1 MSQESVQR
9 ILDELGRGHAMRALA
24 ESRELAR
31 YYPADEAILSL
42 QATCAFHAGELTE
55 AKSLLADLVSR
66 FPGTWQHWNNLGN
79 LERVIGDTL
88 RARDA
93 YECALRL
100 CPEATRVRANLG
112 LLLLNDGEFVAAAE
126 MLRGVVQSGD
136 AEPSMRIW
144 AAVASQ
150 AVGDSAL
157 VDSLL
162 SGWQEWP
169 RDSDESMLELAW
181 LLAERGDTE
190 TALSMLTTIHSMPE
204 LAIRAAARR
213 VLLLERTNRLEQ
225 ARSALSELPEEIGT
239 LGIAAR
245 QELLNARACIAMREQ
260 RWDDARCDLKAALD
274 NAKVRRGRADL
285 FFSMARVLDR
295 LGETAEALRNLEEA
309 HNLLRRPVRAPDAP
323 KSGWLAWLVECSSS
337 GLEASAQ
344 SSSPLADAP
353 VFVLGFPRSGTT
365 LLEQM
370 LSAHPAL
377 ASMDE
382 RPLIFDAIRTLR
394 ARELSYP
401 DGLPKLAPGLVE
413 NMRASYWLA
422 AEQYVKRKRSQR
434 LVDKN
439 PLNMLLLP
447 MILRLFPRARVIKC
461 VRHPCDA
468 ILSCHFQSF
477 VDPEIANLSASLPS
491 LADSYAAFDRRF
503 KSDAYALRA
512 EVLVLRYED
521 LILETDASL
530 ARIGAYLDLSEVGA
544 MKNYAARA
552 RERGFI
558 STPSYTQVVEP
569 LSRDSIGR
577 WHRYETIL
585 RPLLPS
591 LRESL
596 NDGCY
601 EC

>member
-1 MSQESVQR
+1 MFQERVQR
-9 ILDELGRGHAMRALA
+9 ILDELRRGHAVQALA
-24 ESRELAR
+24 ESRQLAR
-31 YYPADEAILSL
+31 DYPDEETVLSL
-42 QATCAFHAGELTE
+42 HATCAFHAGELTE
-55 AKSLLADLVSR
+55 AHLLLTDLVNR

-79 LERVIGDTL
+79 LARVLGNTL
-88 RARDA
+88 RARNA

-112 LLLLNDGEFVAAAE
+112 ILLLNDGELVAAAE

-144 AAVASQ
+144 AAVASH

-157 VDSLL
+157 VDLLL
-162 SGWQEWP
+162 SGWQQWP
-169 RDSDESMLELAW
+169 RDSEEAVLELAW
-181 LLAERGDTE
+181 LLAERGDAE
-190 TALSMLTTIHSMPE
+190 TALSMLATIRSTPE

-213 VLLLERTNRLEQ
+213 VLLLERTNRLDQ
-225 ARSALSELPEEIGT
+225 ARAALSDLPKEAAA
-239 LGIAAR
+239 LGVAAR
-245 QELLNARACIAMREQ
+245 QELLNARASIAMREQ
-260 RWDDARCDLKAALD
+260 RWNDARCDLKAALD
-274 NAKVRRGRADL
+274 STEVRRGRADL
-285 FFSMARVLDR
+285 FFSMARVLDK
-295 LGETAEALRNLEEA
+295 LGETVEALRNLEEA
-309 HNLLRRPVRAPDAP
+309 HNLLRRPMSAPDAP
-323 KSGWLAWLVECSSS
+323 KNGWLAWLAECSSS
-337 GLEASAQ
+337 GLEAYTQGSTP
-344 SSSPLADAP
+344 SADAP

-377 ASMDE
+377 VSMDE
-382 RPLIFDAIRTLR
+382 RPLVLNAVRTLR
-394 ARELSYP
+394 ALELSYP
-401 DGLPKLAPGLVE
+401 DILPKLAPEFVNSLR
-413 NMRASYWLA
+413 MSYWLA
-422 AEQYVKRKRSQR
+422 ADQYVKKKRSQR

-447 MILRLFPRARVIKC
+447 MILRLFPQARVIRC

-477 VDPEIANLSASLPS
+477 ADPEIANLSASLSS

-503 KSDAYALRA
+503 KFDACALRA

-521 LILETDASL
+521 LILETDTTL
-530 ARIGAYLDLSEVGA
+530 ARIGAYLNLSEVGA
-544 MKNYAARA
+544 MKNYAVRA

-569 LSRDSIGR
+569 LRRDSIGR
-577 WHRYETIL
+577 WHRYEPAF